1 MKGNPAIID
10 SLNKQ
15 LTLELTSMDQYL
27 AHSKMY
33 EDFGLSH
40 LHEQLA
46 HEYDEELGH
55 AQRIIERILFLEG
68 TPDTASRTSIHV
80 GSDVKGMLENDLK
93 AERTVAASLRDLI
106 AQCESA
112 QDFVSRDML
121 LPLLNDTEEDHI
133 YLLEKQLGLIDKMGI
148 QNFIQSKM

>member
-1 MKGNPAIID
+1 
-10 SLNKQ
+10 
-15 LTLELTSMDQYL
+15 
-27 AHSKMY
+27 
-33 EDFGLSH
+33 
-40 LHEQLA
+40 
-46 HEYDEELGH
+46 
-55 AQRIIERILFLEG
+55 
-68 TPDTASRTSIHV
+68 V